1 MSSFYVTLPSNSS
14 MNYYPNNTL
23 ANYVTK
29 LPHSFDLPGEWEV
42 GLSEIQFPI
51 SWYNVTDRESHM
63 FLLLLDSDVPELV
76 DVSPPP
82 GHYERPDQLVKQI
95 NDALLAAENNLAT
108 RFAYDEKI
116 VRVTPGQNHPENHSR
131 GTSNDVESVR
141 FSYNPI
147 SKRISADFKDRNQ
160 IVTVQM
166 SKDLCQLLGF
176 DWQSAEEY
184 AAKLRS
190 IEDDESIDDLSKSDV
205 KQKARKFTE
214 NGNGLVELLPG
225 KSSYTAER
233 VCDLQ
238 RGFYSLFVYCD
249 VVEPTVVG
257 DFKVPL
263 LRTVNIDG
271 REGLIVSRI
280 YQNIQYVPLHRKQ
293 FDTIEIDIRDDVG
306 RKVPF
311 ERGKVIVT
319 LHFRLR
325 KPAYF

>member
-1 MSSFYVTLPSNSS
+1 

-51 SWYNVTDRESHM
+51 SWYNVTDREFHM
-63 FLLLLDSDVPELV
+63 LLLLMDSDVPELI

-95 NDALLAAENNLAT
+95 NDALLAAQKNLAT

-116 VRVTPGQNHPENHSR
+116 VSVTPGQNHPENLSR
-131 GTSNDVESVR
+131 GTANDVESVR

-147 SKRISADFKDRNQ
+147 PKRISADFKDRNQ

-166 SKDLCQLLGF
+166 SKDLCQLMGF
-176 DWQSAEEY
+176 DWQSAKEY

-225 KSSYTAER
+225 KSSYTAEC

-238 RGFYSLFVYCD
+238 REFYSLFVYCD

-263 LRTVNIDG
+263 LRTVHIDG
-271 REGLIVSRI
+271 REGLIVGRI
-280 YQNIQYVPLHRKQ
+280 YKNIQYVPLHRKQ

-311 ERGKVIVT
+311 ECGKVIVT
-319 LHFRLR
+319 LNFRLK

>member
-1 MSSFYVTLPSNSS
+1 

-51 SWYNVTDRESHM
+51 SWYNVTESESHM
-63 FLLLLDSDVPELV
+63 FLLFLDSDVPELV

-82 GHYERPDQLVKQI
+82 GHYERPDQLVEQI
-95 NDALLAAENNLAT
+95 NDALFAAERHLVP
-108 RFAYDEKI
+108 RFAYDEKSLL
-116 VRVTPGQNHPENHSR
+116 VSSGRNPKNYARE
-131 GTSNDVESVR
+131 TSNVVESVR
-141 FSYNPI
+141 FAFNPI
-147 SKRISADFKDRNQ
+147 SKRISVDFKDKNQ
-160 IVTVQM
+160 TVTIQM
-166 SKDLCQLLGF
+166 SKDLCQLMGF
-176 DWQSAEEY
+176 DWQNAEEY
-184 AAKLRS
+184 AAQLRS
-190 IEDDESIDDLSKSDV
+190 IEEDETIDDLSKSDA

-214 NGNGLVELLPG
+214 NGVGLVELLPG
-225 KSSYTAER
+225 KASYTAER

-271 REGLIVSRI
+271 REGLTVSRI
-280 YQNIQYVPLHRKQ
+280 YQNIHYVPLHRKQ
-293 FDTIEIDIRDDVG
+293 FDTMEIDIRDDVG

-319 LHFRLR
+319 LHFRLK